1 VLPGFALVRAEGS
14 PAGCEL
20 WKCYG
25 LLADEL
31 QAFTRESLGRFCT
44 HQRTRFRAADSISA
58 SASTRGRCSTIRSTS
73 LLRAFGVARFMICF
87 AKLKRTTRSGTWR
100 RWGEDATDV

>member
-1 VLPGFALVRAEGS
+1 VSGCVGVLPGFALVRAEGS

-58 SASTRGRCSTIRSTS
+58 SS